1 MSLGQLNKK
10 FDWLNDLTIRD
21 KDTSRLDELANLYN
35 KTKDKK
41 YYGMTGKKFANFAQD
56 DFGYENA
63 LKIVNKNK
71 SMEAA

>member
-10 FDWLNDLTIRD
+10 FDWLNDLTIKD

-41 YYGMTGKKFANFAQD
+41 YYDEWFDLIKKISK
-56 DFGYENA
+56 
-63 LKIVNKNK
+63 KI
-71 SMEAA
+71 SC

>member
-41 YYGMTGKKFANFAQD
+41 YSKEWYVLVKKITK
-56 DFGYENA
+56 
-63 LKIVNKNK
+63 KI
-71 SMEAA
+71 SC

>member
-21 KDTSRLDELANLYN
+21 EQTSRLDELANLYN

-41 YYGMTGKKFANFAQD
+41 YYDEWFK
-56 DFGYENA
+56 
-63 LKIVNKNK
+63 LVNKTMKQLK
-71 SMEAA
+71 S

>member
-1 MSLGQLNKK
+1 MSLGQSNKK

-41 YYGMTGKKFANFAQD
+41 YSKEWYVLVQNITKK
-56 DFGYENA
+56 
-63 LKIVNKNK
+63 I
-71 SMEAA
+71 SC

>member
-41 YYGMTGKKFANFAQD
+41 YSKEWYVLVRKITKK
-56 DFGYENA
+56 
-63 LKIVNKNK
+63 I
-71 SMEAA
+71 SC